1 MQNISNA
8 AMARIFQQA
17 VVESVNLTVLNA
29 INQYMLT
36 LSTEGLPQYAI
47 KSEAFQKFRL
57 LIDRAAHRSAS
68 ARAAAARRRESKS
81 ATRNTAAT
89 AATADRHPA
98 CDDSSIP
105 SILFPNLPEG
115 ATNPDLPIVN
125 EIPEGYG
132 ILGKIPGYYI
142 LSPH

>member
-47 KSEAFQKFRL
+47 KSEAFQKYRL

-89 AATADRHPA
+89 DKHPA
-98 CDDSSIP
+98 CEDSSIP